1 MSSTISSHDKW
12 NCVEIKTRYIVTMK
26 KILLATLLSISCVS
40 AFAAEAPQS
49 NVDPAFAKAQEL
61 IQAKNYTAA
70 FQELDRLGKAGNA
83 QALYNL
89 GYLTQSG
96 QGTAKNDAKALKY
109 YQDSSAKG
117 YPVASYVLAQ
127 SYAVGQ
133 LGLPKDPKKMR
144 EFLEKSSNQ
153 GFDDATV
160 ELAVLLF
167 SEGTP
172 ASDKLALQ
180 KLDPLLKKDFAPAIH
195 AKALYDITEGAKK
208 KNATLINQGL
218 TAIQNLAKKGYIPA
232 LMAVGNMMV
241 NGNIIDQNL
250 PEAKKIFSELAKSN
264 VPKAKES
271 LEIVNKLIAE
281 QGKKPAVK
289 APAKK

>member
-1 MSSTISSHDKW
+1 
-12 NCVEIKTRYIVTMK
+12 MK

-40 AFAAEAPQS
+40 AFAADAPKS
-49 NVDPAFAKAQEL
+49 NVDPAFAKAQQL
-61 IQAKNYTAA
+61 IQAKNFPAA
-70 FQELDRLGKAGNA
+70 YQELDRLAKTGNA

-89 GYLTQSG
+89 GYLTQTG
-96 QGTAKNDAKALKY
+96 QGTTKDDAKALKY
-109 YQDSSAKG
+109 YQDASAKG

-133 LGLPKDPKKMR
+133 LGLAKDPKKVR
-144 EFLEKSSNQ
+144 EYLEKSSSQ

-172 ASDKLALQ
+172 ASDKLGLQ
-180 KLDPLLKKDFAPAIH
+180 KIDPLVKKNFAPAIH
-195 AKALYDITEGAKK
+195 AKALYDITDGVKK
-208 KNATLINQGL
+208 KNATIVNQGL

-241 NGNIIDQNL
+241 NGNIVDQNL
-250 PEAKKIFSELAKSN
+250 PEAQKIFAELAKNN

-271 LEIVNKLIAE
+271 LDVVNKLIAE
-281 QGKKPAVK
+281 QAKKPATK
-289 APAKK
+289 AAPKK